1 MAALGLDSFPT
12 ARFYLPVGQGAHA
25 GQGQSALATLVTA
38 AAWSINIR
46 TNKTFFTMDFLP
58 LFKMFSAVVD
68 LRTSVDAA
76 RLKYINRKLF
86 FGTQN
91 EPPGRW

>member
-1 MAALGLDSFPT
+1 LILFGT
-12 ARFYLPVGQGAHA
+12 ARFYLPLGQGAQA

-46 TNKTFFTMDFLP
+46 TNRIFFAMDFFP

-68 LRTSVDAA
+68 LKTSVDAA
-76 RLKYINRKLF
+76 RPKYINHKLF